1 MVNMRRV
8 FIDLIHG
15 QCSSQWGLIEFP
27 QSMSFVRSLV
37 PRPRTLPTT
46 PKHLVAVC
54 YMSLDTVASS
64 DQSIPSESVLTT
76 SRKPWVRPCTRPDQR
91 RGLTTLNSS
100 PALLPSCAI
109 AVLRYCRPYWLQ
121 PSFLRLRSGTRL
133 YLIDKT
139 SCRCSKLPLMS
150 SKHPKKQPSKV
161 DCPDT
166 RFVRPSHELQTRNS
180 SGLPSR

>member
-1 MVNMRRV
+1 MLQTLSQGDLIKPPVEVNEIIKCVPWISMVNMRRV

-109 AVLRYCRPYWLQ
+109 AVHTGCN
-121 PSFLRLRSGTRL
+121 
-133 YLIDKT
+133 
-139 SCRCSKLPLMS
+139 LPFFDFALV
-150 SKHPKKQPSKV
+150 HGYI
-161 DCPDT
+161 
-166 RFVRPSHELQTRNS
+166 L
-180 SGLPSR
+180 